1 MDRKIQSIFVL
12 LLLISS
18 TSFPLVNAL
27 NSTTTNCSVSKN
39 GTTRVVQSSRNV
51 CVGSTLKDNQL
62 QVIVRNPTKEYM
74 QKAGFVVYVDNT
86 RFQQT
91 YFNMS
96 PGQTVEKYVDITRGL
111 SVVKNN
117 HTVTISATG
126 NATSYNFTEEI
137 NTSTTKIPTPYIAN
151 VTVAD
156 GTIDGKP
163 SSVAYVTIVNPSM
176 RRYSTK
182 LFVHTLGTD
191 GSFYVPSP
199 QPHNSTRIKV
209 ELLDKEDTKIAGEAR
224 LYTGNLTK
232 KSGGIDQVGFAGKA
246 GEETEQWNESFQP
259 VRPTWMSNH
268 YHYTNDTY
276 SQGPAEKLSGNQEV
290 GGIPII
296 YFTPALFIG
305 LLFVWRW
312 R

>member
-1 MDRKIQSIFVL
+1 MDIY
-12 LLLISS
+12 
-18 TSFPLVNAL
+18 
-27 NSTTTNCSVSKN
+27 
-39 GTTRVVQSSRNV
+39 
-51 CVGSTLKDNQL
+51 
-62 QVIVRNPTKEYM
+62 NPTSEYLIDS
-74 QKAGFVVYVDNT
+74 GYIVLVDDT
-86 RFQQT
+86 RFQRE
-91 YFNMS
+91 FFDLKPGEHVERNMEF
-96 PGQTVEKYVDITRGL
+96 TKALDVIKD
-111 SVVKNN
+111 N
-117 HTVTISATG
+117 HSITISTYG
-126 NATSYNFTEEI
+126 NLTNYNITEKI
-137 NTSTTKIPTPYIAN
+137 NASATTKIPTPYIAN